1 MQIKHPTNLTKITEN
16 FILYEQRT
24 FQERIFIMYQLF
36 IADDEAIIREG
47 IKCLLDYEALGFSI
61 TGEAS
66 GGDAAYQEILS
77 KQPDVVL
84 LDIRMPGMSG
94 LDVIREARTQGFK
107 GKIIILSGYSDFKY
121 AQEAI
126 RYGVQYY
133 LTKPIDE
140 DELQEILISVKSQ
153 LDAEF
158 VSESSR
164 KIFRQRARETII
176 RDIFLG
182 RADFS
187 RFSPKELQL
196 TADTYQV
203 IIYEKYSH
211 SLSGAAYR
219 FSDLLRVTNQDNHS
233 YDSINDN
240 GREIVLLKGEFAIQ
254 KFNDFLNRY
263 HQENRPQKDSP
274 LDTLFLTYG
283 KCVSSLSDVK
293 ISYRQASLLLERRFF
308 CEQEQHTI
316 GWEELPNPEKLSYIL
331 NDDLKNS
338 YTEKLFG
345 YLQAFNR
352 NMLAETLKQLESEL
366 YNAADSIESIR
377 LFLTDLFLQIKERI
391 NHLYNNANIPF
402 PSNAEVIKSIKERYY
417 LYEIVLYLT
426 ELFEVVITSIGNSS
440 RESVLDDILHYI
452 NHNYSGNITLENIAP
467 LFGYNSSYLGKIFSK
482 KMGENFN
489 SYVDHVRI
497 EHSKELLISSDMK
510 VYSIAEK
517 VGYRNVDYFH
527 IKFKKYVGKSPAEF
541 RKENRKG

>member
-1 MQIKHPTNLTKITEN
+1 
-16 FILYEQRT
+16 
-24 FQERIFIMYQLF
+24 MYQLF

-211 SLSGAAYR
+211 SHSDAAYL
-219 FSDLLRVTNQDNHS
+219 FSDLLRVTNQNNHS

-240 GREIVLLKGEFAIQ
+240 GREIVLLKGKFAIQ

-308 CEQEQHTI
+308 CEQEQHH
-316 GWEELPNPEKLSYIL
+316 
-331 NDDLKNS
+331 
-338 YTEKLFG
+338 
-345 YLQAFNR
+345 
-352 NMLAETLKQLESEL
+352 
-366 YNAADSIESIR
+366 R
-377 LFLTDLFLQIKERI
+377 LGGVTGSGK
-391 NHLYNNANIPF
+391 
-402 PSNAEVIKSIKERYY
+402 V
-417 LYEIVLYLT
+417 
-426 ELFEVVITSIGNSS
+426 
-440 RESVLDDILHYI
+440 ILH
-452 NHNYSGNITLENIAP
+452 L
-467 LFGYNSSYLGKIFSK
+467 K
-482 KMGENFN
+482 
-489 SYVDHVRI
+489 
-497 EHSKELLISSDMK
+497 
-510 VYSIAEK
+510 
-517 VGYRNVDYFH
+517 
-527 IKFKKYVGKSPAEF
+527 
-541 RKENRKG
+541 

>member
-211 SLSGAAYR
+211 SFSGAAYR

-233 YDSINDN
+233 YDSVSDN

>member
-1 MQIKHPTNLTKITEN
+1 
-16 FILYEQRT
+16 
-24 FQERIFIMYQLF
+24 MYKLF

-66 GGDAAYQEILS
+66 NGETAYQEILS
-77 KQPDVVL
+77 QQPDAVL
-84 LDIRMPGMSG
+84 LDIRMPKMSG
-94 LDVIREARTQGFK
+94 LDVIREARAQGFK

-140 DELQEILISVKSQ
+140 DELQEILLSVKEQ
-153 LDAEF
+153 LDADFATENTQ
-158 VSESSR
+158 EHY
-164 KIFRQRARETII
+164 RQKAKDTII
-176 RDIFLG
+176 HDILSG

-187 RFSPKELQL
+187 SFHPEELQL
-196 TADTYQV
+196 NADTYQV

-211 SLSGAAYR
+211 NLSDAAYR

-233 YDSINDN
+233 YDSFCHD
-240 GREIVLLKGEFAIQ
+240 GREIILLKGEFAIQ

-263 HQENRPQKDSP
+263 QQENRPQKDSP

-283 KCVSSLSDVK
+283 ECVSSLSEVK
-293 ISYRQASLLLERRFF
+293 TSYQQASLLLDRRFF

-316 GWEELPNPEKLSYIL
+316 GWMELPELEKLSFIL

-352 NMLAETLKQLESEL
+352 NMLAETLQQLQSEL

-377 LFLTDLFLQIKERI
+377 LFLTDLFLQIKERV
-391 NHLYNNANIPF
+391 NHLYNGSNIPF
-402 PSNAEVIKSIKERYY
+402 PSNAEIIKSIEERYY

-426 ELFEVVITSIGNSS
+426 ELFELVISSIGNSS

-452 NHNYSGNITLENIAP
+452 NHNYAGNITLENIAP

-497 EHSKELLISSDMK
+497 EHSKELLLSSDMK

-541 RKENRKG
+541 RKEHR